1 MLKTSEVARKLGVS
15 VRTVYKLIHDGKL
28 QAINVCA
35 TSGRRTLRVTDDF
48 IDLFLYS
55 NNYEP
60 DRNIIFPKSTVRSPG
75 GAFEVRNRR
84 QAPRTKSA

>member
-1 MLKTSEVARKLGVS
+1 MLRTSEVARKLGVS

-35 TSGRRTLRVTDDF
+35 TSGRRTLRITDDF

-55 NNYEP
+55 NNNER
-60 DRNIIFPKSTVRSPG
+60 DRNIIFPQRTVRSPERP
-75 GAFEVRNRR
+75 FEVRNRR
-84 QAPRTKSA
+84 QAPKTKSA